1 MEPWNKLGMMSRL
14 RWPQYWCLLCK
25 LILILV
31 TMLWGQLTQRLEWP
45 QLRVRLKRRKTSN
58 QAIFR
63 FQNGD
68 NWEQET
74 GNLIIINVR
83 VPDSCCVSAPNK
95 ELCKGMVDIWQLVWS
110 LTIKW
115 KEMLENLNIS
125 SAPDYIP
132 LLYYYHHESLAS
144 LRSEIAVRYPAISR
158 WFPHS
163 LTESSSRDASPRSRS
178 RSAVILRLSGES
190 VSLSS
195 SSWWST
201 SSCRSTSAPVA

>member
-1 MEPWNKLGMMSRL
+1 MGS
-14 RWPQYWCLLCK
+14 
-25 LILILV
+25 
-31 TMLWGQLTQRLEWP
+31 
-45 QLRVRLKRRKTSN
+45 KRRKTSN

-95 ELCKGMVDIWQLVWS
+95 ELCKGMVDIWQLLVS
-110 LTIKW
+110 HNKV
-115 KEMLENLNIS
+115 KGNVGKFE
-125 SAPDYIP
+125 Y
-132 LLYYYHHESLAS
+132 LLKSRLHSFIIHHYHHESLAS
-144 LRSEIAVRYPAISR
+144 LRSEIAVTYPTISR

-178 RSAVILRLSGES
+178 RSAVILRLSGEL
-190 VSLSS
+190 VLLSS

-201 SSCRSTSAPVA
+201 SSCRSISVPVAWTPTQTRDLGGSSTPSPDKLTEFKNLFRTS